1 MHSISPRQL
10 AAARALAGIS
20 QQELAEL
27 SSVSLGTIKRIET
40 AASQNGSFYGLRVAT
55 LKKLLEGF
63 AQLEITFEE
72 DDERL
77 GVSIKQK

>member
-1 MHSISPRQL
+1 
-10 AAARALAGIS
+10 
-20 QQELAEL
+20 
-27 SSVSLGTIKRIET
+27 
-40 AASQNGSFYGLRVAT
+40 

-72 DDERL
+72 DNERL